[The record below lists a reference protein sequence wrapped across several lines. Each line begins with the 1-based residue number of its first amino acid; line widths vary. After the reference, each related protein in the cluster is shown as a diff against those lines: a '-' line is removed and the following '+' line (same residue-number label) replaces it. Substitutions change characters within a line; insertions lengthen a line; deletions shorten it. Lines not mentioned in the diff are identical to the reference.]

1 MESLPP
7 LLLISTATASFLR
20 CVVVIDVATYAR
32 EVIAAATA
40 AAAAAPAA
48 AADAAAA
55 AAEPTSTQSFVVAG
69 PSLLTLM
76 KIEVAAWGRNNT
88 GPGSN

>member
-55 AAEPTSTQSFVVAG
+55 AEPTSTQSFIVAG